1 MPSEMTPMPA
11 SPELRRAIPLL
22 PAPNVRDSVDFY
34 GECLGFEEAFVS
46 DDYAGVRRGG
56 VEIHLWQCDDRYI
69 AENTSCR
76 IEVDGIESLYA
87 EYQTAG
93 VIHPTGA
100 LELKSTGC
108 REFSAVDDSGNM
120 LVFAERPG

>member
-1 MPSEMTPMPA
+1 MPA

-34 GECLGFEEAFVS
+34 GESLGFEEVFVD
-46 DDYAGVRRGG
+46 DDYASVRRGG

-76 IEVDGIESLYA
+76 IEVDGIETLYA

-100 LELKSTGC
+100 LEMKSTGC
-108 REFSAVDDSGNM
+108 REFSAVDDSGNL
-120 LVFAERPG
+120 LVFAERPL